1 MPKPKL
7 RQLELPLDFR
17 RSESVPHADISFGG
31 RLVSYSINRSRR
43 RRGSYTLAID
53 ERGLRIGVPWHATAR
68 AIETELRK
76 HEAWIV
82 RKLAQWEERRA
93 PVLQWRDGEALM
105 LLGEPLRLALV
116 PGAPSAAKDGERLV
130 VAVPALSR
138 ADDIAR
144 TVTAWL
150 RDAALA
156 CFRTRIAYY
165 VPQLRVP
172 GPELRLSEARTRWGS
187 CHPAGR
193 MLLNWRLIQ
202 MPLRLVDYVVVH
214 ELAHLRE
221 MNHSPRFW
229 RTVASIIPDYA
240 ARRTEI
246 RVEGYRYLLT

>member
-1 MPKPKL
+1 MPKPKS
-7 RQLELPLDFR
+7 RQLELDFQRNEAVSHAHIWLD
-17 RSESVPHADISFGG
+17 G
-31 RLVSYSINRSRR
+31 RLVSYRINRSRR

-53 ERGLRIGVPWHATAR
+53 ERGLRIGVSWHASPR

-76 HEAWIV
+76 HEAWIT

-93 PVLQWRDGEALM
+93 PPLHWRDGEALM

-116 PGAPSAAKDGERLV
+116 ARPPSAARDGDRLLV
-130 VAVPALSR
+130 GMPPLSR
-138 ADDIAR
+138 PDDIAR
-144 TVTAWL
+144 MVTAWL
-150 RDAALA
+150 REAALD
-156 CFRTRIAYY
+156 CFRTRIAHY

-172 GPELRLSEARTRWGS
+172 VPEIRLSEARTRWGS

-193 MLLNWRLIQ
+193 VLLNWRLIQ

-240 ARRTEI
+240 ARRTEM
-246 RVEGYRYLLT
+246 RVDGHRYLLT

>member
-7 RQLELPLDFR
+7 RQLELALDFR
-17 RSESVPHADISFGG
+17 RTEAVSHAHISFGG

-53 ERGLRIGVPWHATAR
+53 ERGLRIGVPWHATPH

-93 PVLQWRDGEALM
+93 PALHWRDGEGLT
-105 LLGEPLRLALV
+105 LLGGPLRLALV
-116 PGAPSAAKDGERLV
+116 PGPPSAAKDGERLV
-130 VAVPALSR
+130 VGVPASSR
-138 ADDIAR
+138 PDDIAR

-150 RDAALA
+150 REAALT
-156 CFRTRIAYY
+156 CFRTRIAHYI
-165 VPQLRVP
+165 PQLCVP
-172 GPELRLSEARTRWGS
+172 APEVRLSEARTRWGS

-193 MLLNWRLIQ
+193 VLLNWRLIQ

-229 RTVASIIPDYA
+229 RTVASVIPDYA

-246 RVEGYRYLLT
+246 RVEGHRYLLA

>member
-7 RQLELPLDFR
+7 RQLELALDFR
-17 RSESVPHADISFGG
+17 RSETVSHAHISLGG
-31 RLVSYSINRSRR
+31 RLVSYRIRRSRR

-53 ERGLRIGVPWHATAR
+53 ERGLRIGVPWQATVR

-82 RKLAQWEERRA
+82 RKLTQWEERRA
-93 PVLQWRDGEALM
+93 PVLHWRDGEALM

-116 PGAPSAAKDGERLV
+116 PGMPSVAKDGTRLV
-130 VAVPALSR
+130 VGVPALSR
-138 ADDIAR
+138 PDDIAQ

-156 CFRTRIAYY
+156 CFRTRIAHY
-165 VPQLRVP
+165 VPQLCVTVP
-172 GPELRLSEARTRWGS
+172 EIRLSEARTRWGS

-193 MLLNWRLIQ
+193 VLLNWRLIQ

-229 RTVASIIPDYA
+229 RTVAGIIPDYA

-246 RVEGYRYLLT
+246 RLEGHRYLLT